1 LIKIILTIKTK
12 RNMKAIFKVEQSDL
26 VGGIKDFP
34 IEVVEKMIE
43 EQVKQGK
50 KADVEVFQKNAST
63 DTEEGGF
70 DWMKT
75 EQGYEFWD
83 EVIGVGNFD
92 LFFKK
97 YPKKAN
103 LVYIAGDSE
112 IGMDIIKTLE
122 KYGGINEHNYKGDRD
137 DVVYYIEPNNKF
149 IEVCDFEVNI
159 KLWDVLLATYT
170 SIDAEQIILEVTMEE
185 IAEKFGVDVSNLR
198 IKG

>member
-1 LIKIILTIKTK
+1 
-12 RNMKAIFKVEQSDL
+12 MKVLFKVEQNDL
-26 VGGIKDFP
+26 VDDIKDFP
-34 IEVVEKMIE
+34 IELVEKMIE
-43 EQVKQGK
+43 EQVKQGN

-63 DTEEGGF
+63 DAEDGGF
-70 DWMKT
+70 DWDKT
-75 EQGYEFWD
+75 DNDIDFWQ
-83 EVIGVGNFD
+83 EVIGEGNFD
-92 LFFKK
+92 LFFEK
-97 YPKKAN
+97 YPKKAK

-149 IEVCDFEVNI
+149 IEVCDFEINI

-185 IAEKFGVDVSNLR
+185 IAEKFGVDVSNIR
-198 IKG
+198 IKK